1 MPPSLT
7 THLTTA
13 HLWPSFLDD
22 DSSSS
27 LNWRFPPPACSGRRG
42 QAVEE
47 EEEGMTRLLRPSP
60 CLRCSSSSLQLV
72 CG

>member
-22 DSSSS
+22 GSSFS
-27 LNWRFPPPACSGRRG
+27 LNWRFPPPARVGRRK
-42 QAVEE
+42 QVVEE

-60 CLRCSSSSLQLV
+60 YFRCSSSSLLLV